1 MRRYAIIHSMSEKM
15 TQEPMTLEEIHAEL
29 LSMMKKFAAYCDRH
43 GLRYYLVGGTL
54 LGAIRHR
61 GFIPWDDDV
70 DIGMPRPDYEKFL
83 DLAEK
88 EPVDEHLKLL
98 SGDRGT
104 LSIPFAELVDMD
116 TVLERDTSEY
126 IAEKYQILHLFLDI
140 FPQDGWP
147 DTDEECEEVV
157 RKGKKYLFDILNS
170 RAKCFHGTT
179 FAKKILKTPVVL
191 FERLKGNKKIVRD
204 FCQWSASVADYDT
217 AKYVGSITCVTGGLG
232 ERCDGN
238 ATRRLE
244 KARFEDTKFFVP
256 GSYDEYLRGKYGEDY
271 MQLPP
276 ESKRETHR
284 MKVFK
289 KI

>member
-1 MRRYAIIHSMSEKM
+1 MNYMNKEN
-15 TQEPMTLEEIHAEL
+15 TEPLTLDEIHDQL
-29 LSMMKKFAAYCDRH
+29 LSMMKKFASYCDAH

-54 LGAIRHR
+54 LGAIRHH

-70 DIGMPRPDYEKFL
+70 DIGMPRPDYERFL
-83 DLAEK
+83 DLVEK
-88 EPVDEHLKLL
+88 EPVDPHMQVL

-116 TVLERDTSEY
+116 TVLDRDTSEY

-147 DTDEECEEVV
+147 STDAECESVV
-157 RKGKKYLFDILNS
+157 SQGKKYLFDIQNS

-179 FAKKILKTPVVL
+179 LAKKILKTPVVL
-191 FERLKGNKKIVRD
+191 LERLRGNKRIVHD
-204 FCQWSASVADYDT
+204 FCTWAASVADYDT
-217 AKYVGSITCVTGGLG
+217 ADYVGSLTCVTGGMG
-232 ERCDGN
+232 ERCDGP

-244 KARFEDTKFFVP
+244 RAQFEDTEFFIP
-256 GSYDEYLRGKYGEDY
+256 GSYDEYLRGKYGKDY

-276 ESKRETHR
+276 ESKRQTHR
-284 MKVFK
+284 MRVYRR
-289 KI
+289 

>member
-1 MRRYAIIHSMSEKM
+1 M
-15 TQEPMTLEEIHAEL
+15 TQEPLFLEEIHAEL
-29 LSMMKKFAAYCDRH
+29 LSMMKKFAEYCDRH

-54 LGAIRHR
+54 LGAIRHK

-88 EPVDEHLKLL
+88 EPVAENLKLL

-147 DTDEECEEVV
+147 ETDSECEAVV
-157 RKGKKYLFDILNS
+157 KKGKKYLFDILNS
-170 RAKCFHGTT
+170 RAKCFRGTT
-179 FAKKILKTPVVL
+179 FVKKIMKTPVIL
-191 FERLKGNKKIVRD
+191 FERIKGNRKIVHE
-204 FCQWSASVADYDT
+204 FCTWASSVADYDA

-232 ERCDGN
+232 ERCDGVT
-238 ATRRLE
+238 TRKLE
-244 KARFEDTKFFVP
+244 KAHFEDTEFYVP

-284 MKVFK
+284 MRAFFTKRK
-289 KI
+289 